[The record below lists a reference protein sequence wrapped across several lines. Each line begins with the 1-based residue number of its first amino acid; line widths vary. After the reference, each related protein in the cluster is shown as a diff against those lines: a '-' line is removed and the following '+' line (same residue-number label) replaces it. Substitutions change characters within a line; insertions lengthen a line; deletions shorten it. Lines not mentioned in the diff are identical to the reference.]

1 VNEKQYA
8 IAVRHDQAAYAPAD
22 WQAQL
27 AAIPG
32 VSIQGATKNH
42 AQFLASA
49 ETILIV
55 KSQLGEYFIIEE
67 VLTRGPL

>member
-1 VNEKQYA
+1 VNEKPYV
-8 IAVRHDQAAYAPAD
+8 IAVRPDQAANAPAD

-32 VSIQGATKNH
+32 VAVQGATKNR

-49 ETILIV
+49 ETIPVV
-55 KSQLGEYFIIEE
+55 KSLLGEFFLIEE
-67 VLTRGPL
+67 VLNRGPV